1 MSLITP
7 QDAEDLMLSKTEVL
21 EPETVRF
28 EKALGRVLRE
38 DLFADRPF
46 PPFDRVTMDGVAF
59 RASEFAG
66 KPLSLQG
73 VHAAGNPPPPP
84 LKKGHCWQIMTG
96 STMPADCDTVVPYEE
111 VTLDDTSGSIQ
122 CDPVPGKFIHREG
135 SDAAKGDLLLKAGN
149 RIGPGHLG
157 MMASI
162 GAIEIKVTRLP
173 RIKILTTGDEL
184 IPVDET
190 PLPHQLRQSNGQT
203 LLSALQ
209 EWGPT
214 EVSWEHLADDLTATM
229 TGISKALK
237 HSDLVILSGGISKG
251 KKDYVRPAL
260 ESLRGEPVFHGVAQR
275 PGKPLAFWKGVV
287 ALPGN
292 PNSTLTTFQRYVVPL
307 LRRLTGQALA
317 EVVALPL
324 AQPIPRH
331 PFLTQFLPAKMNR
344 KGEAVSLSPQNSGDF
359 ITPLEGTFYLEIPP
373 GESEMQQVRIFP

>member
-7 QDAEDLMLSKTEVL
+7 QKAEDLMLSRTEVL
-21 EPETVRF
+21 ETETVRF
-28 EKALGRVLRE
+28 EKTLGRVLRE

-66 KPLSLQG
+66 KPLTLQG
-73 VHAAGNPPPPP
+73 VHAAGNPMPPS

-96 STMPADCDTVVPYEE
+96 SIMPTDCDTVVPYEE
-111 VTLDDTSGSIQ
+111 ITLDETSGAIQ
-122 CDPVPGKFIHREG
+122 CEPVPGKFIHREG
-135 SDAAKGDLLLKAGN
+135 SDATKGGLLMKAGT

-162 GAIEIKVTRLP
+162 GAIKIKVTRLP

-190 PLPHQLRQSNGQT
+190 PLPHQLRQSNGQA

-209 EWGPT
+209 DWGPT
-214 EVSWEHLADDLTATM
+214 EASWEHLADDMEATTA
-229 TGISKALK
+229 GISKVIK
-237 HSDLVILSGGISKG
+237 SSDLVILSGGISKG

-307 LRRLTGQALA
+307 LRHLTGQAIA
-317 EVVALPL
+317 EVITLPL
-324 AQPIPRH
+324 AQPIPQH
-331 PFLTQFLPAKMNR
+331 PFLTQFLPAKMNSNG
-344 KGEAVSLSPQNSGDF
+344 KAVSLSPQNSGDF
-359 ITPLEGTFYLEIPP
+359 ITPLDGTFFLEIPP
-373 GESEMQQVRIFP
+373 GENETQQVGIFP